1 MPKPQMRKVMSKSAF
16 RNELKS
22 EKKLKIL
29 SLSRCDLRIAPQA
42 LKLKTKV
49 NSYHYII

>member
-1 MPKPQMRKVMSKSAF
+1 MPKPQMRKVMSKIAF

-29 SLSRCDLRIAPQA
+29 SSSRCDLRA
-42 LKLKTKV
+42 
-49 NSYHYII
+49 NSYHYNWEFGR